1 MKKPFVVLA
10 DLDAN
15 YLVPLE
21 DKLTEE
27 LYDQIELE
35 IITEKEYF
43 DEFFSTPRKIDTLII
58 CSSLFSQDL
67 LRHNVTDFFVLTE
80 EPVEMQ
86 LADNVTSIFKYSST
100 KEIFNQV
107 LYKNKEML
115 DVQFSHKETQVIVV
129 TSGIGGSGKTT
140 LALALCE
147 NLVRNHKRVLYVS
160 TDIIQGFSYYL
171 QNKTALPNDI
181 VRAFSGGDD
190 KLYSGVMPYLRNEG
204 FAYLPP
210 FSRSI
215 LSLGLDSG
223 IYNRLVTAVKES
235 KDFDYIVVDTD
246 VNLDK
251 AKAELIQ
258 KADKVIINVLQDA
271 CSTYKTQCLVRNMDC
286 RDNEKFVFVCNKF
299 RRDIDNDYMISD
311 VGQQFIVA
319 EFIDELPLHK
329 IQSLDSFA
337 DLMGIKN
344 LAYIFS

>member
-1 MKKPFVVLA
+1 MNKPFVVLA

-35 IITEKEYF
+35 IITDKQYF
-43 DEFFSTPRKIDTLII
+43 DTFFSTPRKIDTLII

-80 EPVEMQ
+80 DPSDTQ
-86 LADNVTSIFKYSST
+86 STDNVTRIFKYSST

-115 DVQFSHKETQVIVV
+115 NVQFSHKETQVIVV

-140 LALALCE
+140 LSLALSE
-147 NLVRNHKRVLYVS
+147 SLARNHKRVLYIS
-160 TDIIQGFSYYL
+160 TDIMQGFSYYL
-171 QNKTALPNDI
+171 QNKAALPNDI
-181 VRAFSGGDD
+181 VRVFGAADD

-204 FAYLPP
+204 FTYLPP

-215 LSLGLDSG
+215 LSIGLDSK
-223 IYNRLVTAVKES
+223 IYNRFIAAAKAT
-235 KDFDYIVVDTD
+235 KDYDYIVVDTD
-246 VNLDK
+246 LNLDET
-251 AKAELIQ
+251 KAEMVQ
-258 KADKVIINVLQDA
+258 NADKVIINVLQDA
-271 CSTYKTQCLVRNMDC
+271 YSTYKTEYLVRNMDC
-286 RDNEKFVFVCNKF
+286 RNNEKYLFVCNKF
-299 RRDIDNDYMISD
+299 RRDVDNEYMASGI
-311 VGQQFIVA
+311 GQQFILTEYV
-319 EFIDELPLHK
+319 EEVPLHK
-329 IQSLDSFA
+329 IHSLDSFA
-337 DLMGIKN
+337 DLSGIRN